1 MFAFNSDSA
10 CEQARPYYY
19 EYLCEETKVNI
30 PSNIATHIHQCNNC
44 QLEVE
49 RLKSILVE
57 SNNKPDKN
65 LKEINYALINNA
77 NLHFGHIGEPVSCKT
92 VRPFLPSLADP
103 LLKIGIPTPVTVH
116 LDNCIKCE
124 NDLRKIL
131 ELKLTHKQ
139 LCRLGQIFAEMPYES
154 QINCLEVNDN
164 IDEIISI
171 VFEDLSEDLL
181 EHVSTCPDCRDQV
194 YQSRERHIG
203 KITGDE
209 LQDDFPCE
217 AVKATDLFDFCFPY
231 GIGHET
237 DERIKSPSSFPYHV
251 INCPSCLHKMQD
263 LHKIIND
270 IIERDESGI
279 VTCYKV
285 MEKPGHIA
293 EEAPSVENIYNEW
306 PIKVE
311 VTEAS
316 IEPVIYKL
324 DAAAGIKPTDRSRQK
339 LSKSKILSMFK
350 YAPAAAIIL
359 LAIIFMYTPVAK
371 ALNLTEVYNALGQ
384 VRNVYITVFDEMTS
398 ETSQEILVSHD
409 LNIKMFKSN
418 AEVVLWDFKNQVHKV
433 ADLNTESIE
442 TAQLEIVTASKI
454 QDTME
459 APWDVLPF
467 KNAISLPRNAEWQE
481 ASAESIEKSDS
492 DSEVYDLIWTEQLL
506 TGSIVFKK
514 CRVYLNVSTKLPYKT
529 EWFERKNQEGKYELL
544 ITMNVLSVN
553 Q

>member
-1 MFAFNSDSA
+1 
-10 CEQARPYYY
+10 
-19 EYLCEETKVNI
+19 
-30 PSNIATHIHQCNNC
+30 
-44 QLEVE
+44 
-49 RLKSILVE
+49 
-57 SNNKPDKN
+57 
-65 LKEINYALINNA
+65 
-77 NLHFGHIGEPVSCKT
+77 
-92 VRPFLPSLADP
+92 
-103 LLKIGIPTPVTVH
+103 
-116 LDNCIKCE
+116 
-124 NDLRKIL
+124 
-131 ELKLTHKQ
+131 
-139 LCRLGQIFAEMPYES
+139 
-154 QINCLEVNDN
+154 
-164 IDEIISI
+164 
-171 VFEDLSEDLL
+171 
-181 EHVSTCPDCRDQV
+181 
-194 YQSRERHIG
+194 
-203 KITGDE
+203 
-209 LQDDFPCE
+209 
-217 AVKATDLFDFCFPY
+217 
-231 GIGHET
+231 
-237 DERIKSPSSFPYHV
+237 
-251 INCPSCLHKMQD
+251 
-263 LHKIIND
+263 
-270 IIERDESGI
+270 
-279 VTCYKV
+279 
-285 MEKPGHIA
+285 MEKPEHIA

-324 DAAAGIKPTDRSRQK
+324 ETATGIKPTDRSRQK
-339 LSKSKILSMFK
+339 LSKNKILSMFK

-442 TAQLEIVTASKI
+442 TAQLEIVAASKI

-481 ASAESIEKSDS
+481 ASAESVEKSDS

-514 CRVYLNVSTKLPYKT
+514 CRVYLDVSTKLPYKT

-544 ITMNVLSVN
+544 ITMNVSYPSTNEITTCCTKKSSAFLFSTCISIN
-553 Q
+553 AMLTLLFE